1 MFEKM
6 IVNLAKDYMKR
17 HEVKIKD
24 VSLGDLLVIRFDG
37 EHKVLQEMFEYLT
50 EFKKEVENE

>member
-37 EHKVLQEMFEYLT
+37 NHKVLKEMFEYLT